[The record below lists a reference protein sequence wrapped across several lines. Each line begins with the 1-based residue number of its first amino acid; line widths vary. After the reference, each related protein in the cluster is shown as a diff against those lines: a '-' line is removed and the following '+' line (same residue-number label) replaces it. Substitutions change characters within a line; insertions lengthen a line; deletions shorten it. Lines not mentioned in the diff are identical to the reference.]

1 MCLLRGTDWVF
12 KCQFMCCLLYTASFE
27 SQHKASLLTN
37 TPSSLLECLTNI
49 SVTNNKL
56 FLALTVRDNQPYV
69 HLLVGAFSLSPS
81 TGTGPFL
88 LKCSAH
94 FSLHEIVI
102 PFLNLQ
108 PYSDS
113 SCNTNTSAGRI
124 QFSQRWRRNVAVELD
139 VVSGRSGA
147 GDAKTNARGILE
159 RNVRPG
165 IYTFR

>member
-1 MCLLRGTDWVF
+1 VACERVKPTNLCVVCKGFTEHVNH
-12 KCQFMCCLLYTASFE
+12 E
-27 SQHKASLLTN
+27 PQHKALLLTN
-37 TPSSLLECLTNI
+37 TPSSFLECLRNI

-56 FLALTVRDNQPYV
+56 FLALTVSANRLFTYWSARSV
-69 HLLVGAFSLSPS
+69 FPS
-81 TGTGPFL
+81 TETGPFL
-88 LKCSAH
+88 LTCSAH

-102 PFLNLQ
+102 PFLNLP

-113 SCNTNTSAGRI
+113 SCNTNTSPGRI

-139 VVSGRSGA
+139 VVSVRSGA
-147 GDAKTNARGILE
+147 GDAKTNARGMLE